1 MSEARVNNLSN
12 ESNTGGPSISG
23 ISTFSGTNF
32 FVPPVGTTAERPSSS
47 PIGALRFNTDTYHLE
62 YYKGDTIGWVEI
74 EAELT
79 APLGGGTGSNEG
91 LGVRGMIFNPT
102 TPSFTN
108 QIRFLTVSTMGGDED
123 FGDTTASKASCISFG
138 SKVRAGSMGGQTTPS
153 GGSHTN
159 DVDVVIVA
167 SKGDSVDYATLTAN
181 RKEGGGFANRT
192 RAFYVGGSGSVN
204 RIEYITIS
212 QGGDFVDFG
221 DLSNGSEQCASMTSS
236 TRAVFTMN
244 SYVPQYT
251 TQNTIEYIEMMTSG
265 NSFEF
270 GDMSSARFT
279 VASGSNATRGIIAG
293 GYQPGGVNV
302 VNTAEFITMSTT
314 GYTTDFGDL
323 TVARYSTVG
332 SCCSG
337 TRMVMPGGHRNPNP
351 QTDTI
356 DSFEFATTGN
366 AIDFGDLGT
375 AFAYCTN
382 TSNGHGGL

>member
-1 MSEARVNNLSN
+1 MSELRVNNLTNASQ
-12 ESNTGGPSISG
+12 TGGPTLSG
-23 ISTFSGTNF
+23 ITTFSGTNF
-32 FVPPVGTTAERPSSS
+32 LVPPSGTTGQRPSNS
-47 PIGALRFNTDTYHLE
+47 PVGALRFNTDSYHLE
-62 YYKGDTIGWVEI
+62 YYRGDTIGWVEI

-79 APLGGGTGSNEG
+79 APLGGGTGSNAG

-123 FGDTTASKASCISFG
+123 FGDTTASKSNCIAFG
-138 SKVRAGSMGGQTTPS
+138 GRVRAGSMGGQTTPS

-159 DVDVVIVA
+159 DVDVVTVA

-181 RKEGGGFANRT
+181 RKEGGGFANRI
-192 RAFYVGGSGSVN
+192 RAFYVGGSGAVD

-221 DLSNGSEQCASMTSS
+221 DMSNGAEQCAAMSSS
-236 TRAVFTMN
+236 TRGVFTMN

-251 TQNTIEYIEMMTSG
+251 TQNTIEYVEMMTSG

-293 GYQPGGVNV
+293 GYSGGV
-302 VNTAEFITMSTT
+302 VNTAEFLTMSTT

-323 TVARYSTVG
+323 IVAKYSAVG
-332 SCCSG
+332 SSCSG
-337 TRMVMPGGHRNPNP
+337 TRMVIPGGHRNPSP
-351 QTDTI
+351 GTDTI

-366 AIDFGDLGT
+366 AVDFGDL
-375 AFAYCTN
+375 AAVLAYTTS